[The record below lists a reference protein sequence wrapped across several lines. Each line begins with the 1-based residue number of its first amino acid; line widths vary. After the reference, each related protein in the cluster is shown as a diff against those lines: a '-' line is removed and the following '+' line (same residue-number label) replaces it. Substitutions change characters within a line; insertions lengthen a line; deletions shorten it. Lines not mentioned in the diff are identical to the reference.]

1 VGFGAKP
8 HKKLLL
14 TKNIL
19 TLALSFFGGLRK
31 ELVWQQQGYYPFGMA
46 LGATL
51 ATAEPNRMMY
61 NGKELQDYPLNGMEL
76 GWYDY
81 GARFYDPMLG
91 RWHVVDPMAEEYY
104 NLSPHA
110 YCANNPIKFIDPDGR
125 SIGAI
130 TSSFVTPDGTL
141 IEHRDDGDPRVY
153 LVRDPD
159 AWRKNG
165 SKKEDAEHVGY
176 EYPEVD
182 YASMVGKQ
190 VLYYPSKAPF
200 IPGFLNDGPIE
211 KDYTLE
217 TMFIPVFGWLKCLKF
232 GGKYLWGFWNDFAK
246 VVYKGK
252 TYSKVGGR
260 LYSRHAIDRMVPS
273 ALGRAAGGSAERS
286 VSTNIVEEVIKN
298 GNRITRLVDGIVRTE
313 HVLGDVHVITEEAGK
328 VVVTVITK

>member
-1 VGFGAKP
+1 MGFGAKP

-190 VLYYPSKAPF
+190 ALYYPSKAPF
-200 IPGFLNDGPIE
+200 MPGFLNDGPIE
-211 KDYTLE
+211 QDYTLE
-217 TMFIPVFGWLKCLKF
+217 ELFIPVFGFLKAIKF
-232 GGKYLWGFWNDFAK
+232 GKGIYKLIPKKISLGKQGKHILGHNNFIKGRSILKANPQQLLDKVHAK
-246 VVYKGK
+246 EIKSI
-252 TYSKVGGR
+252 SKVGD
-260 LYSRHAIDRMVPS
+260 SMV
-273 ALGRAAGGSAERS
+273 
-286 VSTNIVEEVIKN
+286 
-298 GNRITRLVDGIVRTE
+298 
-313 HVLGDVHVITEEAGK
+313 
-328 VVVTVITK
+328 